1 MIKTFFTR
9 SAIRRFPLRS
19 LSFTVKENYFPY
31 GDSSWVSILGNKSF
45 YVDKTKA
52 IEQLESTGKY
62 LKLFR
67 PRRFGKSLFCN
78 QLALYYDVLES
89 GSKEVRF
96 LPCFFHAS
104 IIGFKKIFYRDLRLC
119 SKIPI
124 SVRTLLPIE
133 ASS

>member
-1 MIKTFFTR
+1 MIKTFF
-9 SAIRRFPLRS
+9 
-19 LSFTVKENYFPY
+19 N
-31 GDSSWVSILGNKSF
+31 SSWASIVGNESF

-96 LPCFFHAS
+96 LSCFFHAS
-104 IIGFKKIFYRDLRLC
+104 IIGKIFLFYRDLRLC
-119 SKIPI
+119 SKIPT
-124 SVRTLLPIE
+124 SVRTLLPIK